1 MRLRSKS
8 AGEVVW
14 SLRGIP
20 RSSTSLCLLLL
31 ALSHVHGQRLRST
44 YQTDPASQPHGEI
57 RAVQASSTK
66 AFLDS
71 IGVATHFGGGYSNTP
86 YRQKTSALIDALVQ
100 SGIRHIRDGGTYHN
114 DDYRKMAAAGVRINL
129 VLDPKIAIIPTRDY
143 WCDKYG
149 NKDCIL
155 IADYLKSLG
164 PGVVDT
170 VESLN
175 EVNGFYKGIKWHA
188 GKDDEITDVPGDPN
202 RWINYAVA
210 YTKDTCTAIHRDPAL
225 ASVKCL
231 PPALTGS
238 SPILFR
244 DSEFSGV
251 ADYGA
256 IHPYPYAGNGH
267 GTPVL
272 VYDNSDDYF
281 HWTTTPA
288 INIDEYPW
296 WIDTMGADV
305 RSQQGRSVPLIATET
320 GYYTGTGP
328 GSIPEA
334 VQGKYVPRTFAE
346 YFRHAIVR
354 TFWYELIDE
363 AQHPVNPEAS
373 YGLLHNDL
381 TPKPGYLALQSLIS
395 LLKDSDGNG
404 TEKQASLSYGITV
417 QAAPAFTRT
426 QYVHDLLLQK
436 SNGTFY
442 LLLWHEISDVA
453 TRTKQGRLPSTDVE
467 LNAPPMDTAIS
478 LPPTIEKATVYT
490 YDSQWRLKPGR
501 VTARPRTLRVPAAD
515 TISVIELVPRGGRE
529 QRQPLVPSR
538 LALSH

>member
-1 MRLRSKS
+1 M
-8 AGEVVW
+8 
-14 SLRGIP
+14 P
-20 RSSTSLCLLLL
+20 RFRRVADAALCGFAFSRRWTFLWLLLVT
-31 ALSHVHGQRLRST
+31 LSQADGQRLRST
-44 YQTDPASQPHGEI
+44 YQLDPASQPHGEM

-86 YRQKTSALIDALVQ
+86 YRRQTSALIEILVQ
-100 SGIRHIRDGGTYHN
+100 SGIRHIRDGGTYHD
-114 DDYRKMAAAGVRINL
+114 DDYRKMAAAGIRINL
-129 VLDPKIAIIPTRDY
+129 VLDPKIAIIPTPEY

-149 NKDCIL
+149 NKSCIL
-155 IADYLKSLG
+155 TADYLKSLG

-175 EVNGFYKGIKWHA
+175 EVNGYFRGIKWHA
-188 GKDDEITDVPGDPN
+188 GKNDVVTDVPGDPN

-210 YTKDTCTAIHRDPAL
+210 YTKDTCNAIHRDPAL
-225 ASVKCL
+225 TAVKCL

-238 SPILFR
+238 SPIFFR

-256 IHPYPYAGNGH
+256 IHPYPYAGNPH

-272 VYDNSDDYF
+272 AYDNSDDYF

-296 WIDTMGADV
+296 WIETMGADV
-305 RSQQGRSVPLIATET
+305 QSPQGRSVPLIATET
-320 GYYTGTGP
+320 GYYTGTASA
-328 GSIPEA
+328 SIPEG

-346 YFRHAIVR
+346 YFRHGIIR

-363 AQHPVNPEAS
+363 AQHPINPEAS

-395 LLKDSDGNG
+395 LLWDSDGKG
-404 TEKQASLSYGITV
+404 AEKQALLSYGITV
-417 QAAPAFTRT
+417 RPAPGFTRT

-453 TRTKQGRLPSTDVE
+453 TRTKEGRLSSTDAE
-467 LNAPPMDTAIS
+467 LSPPPMDTTVS
-478 LPPTIEKATVYT
+478 FPPTVENATVYT
-490 YDSQWRLKPGR
+490 YDSQWRLRPSR
-501 VTARPRTLRVPAAD
+501 VMLRKNTLRVPATD
-515 TISVIELVPRGGRE
+515 TISVIELVPRAAANSGHR
-529 QRQPLVPSR
+529 
-538 LALSH
+538 